1 MYKMY
6 KYEGML
12 SIIRGGGNNIW
23 LKYHKAQEL
32 ILSAV
37 CMDKND
43 GNKVT

>member
-6 KYEGML
+6 KHEGMC
-12 SIIRGGGNNIW
+12 IIGGEGNNIW

-32 ILSAV
+32 ILSPV